1 MEEGVL
7 SLRWNNHRSTFFHVL
22 SSLHRK
28 ELYSDV
34 TIACSGRFFP
44 VHKLVLSV
52 CSEYFEDIFK
62 QTTCKHPIVVLK
74 DILHDDMEALLNYM
88 YAGEANVAQNDL
100 ARLIKAAECL
110 RIKGLAVPDEAPVA
124 NEGKRCHTDSSDGA
138 PHTKR
143 RREESG
149 AHLSKNTNHSYTER
163 ATSNQNQLEFMQ
175 KGTSEVSHT
184 DLHNILPT
192 EYTRHNEIAGPLQE
206 LNGTSNVT
214 EVDLEKQPLIKEEI
228 PEPKVE
234 EDEEISH
241 VTDTER
247 NVTYP
252 SNSVDKRQ
260 QDVGVDLFDPQLL
273 STSHSQNVV
282 QDIMVQGVAGPSAV
296 AVCESQ
302 HNDYQESLPGWD
314 SSGNV
319 SGFSLEN
326 FASEDSRSQS
336 SDVRGSYRPDSFGST
351 CGIGSSS
358 GGVPCSRGSAVE
370 GGMHPCFMCQ
380 KRFTSRQDLK
390 RHIRTHTGE
399 RPYQC
404 PLCRHRAAL
413 KGNIK
418 KHILS
423 VHRDVTHTTAEAVT
437 VLDIEAFE
445 STESTVNFSGLDTQT
460 TSLASESFSSY

>member
-1 MEEGVL
+1 
-7 SLRWNNHRSTFFHVL
+7 
-22 SSLHRK
+22 
-28 ELYSDV
+28 
-34 TIACSGRFFP
+34 
-44 VHKLVLSV
+44 
-52 CSEYFEDIFK
+52 
-62 QTTCKHPIVVLK
+62 
-74 DILHDDMEALLNYM
+74 MEALLNYM

-110 RIKGLAVPDEAPVA
+110 RIKGLAVPDEAPVV
-124 NEGKRCHTDSSDGA
+124 NEGKRCHSDVSDGA

-143 RREESG
+143 RREENS
-149 AHLSKNTNHSYTER
+149 AQLPKNANHNRMDSITNT
-163 ATSNQNQLEFMQ
+163 QNPLEFTH
-175 KGTSEVSHT
+175 KVSSEVQHT
-184 DLHNILPT
+184 DLHNILPA
-192 EYTRHNEIAGPLQE
+192 EYSRLSEVSASLQE
-206 LNGTSNVT
+206 VNGTSNVT
-214 EVDLEKQPLIKEEI
+214 EAVLDKQPLIKEEV

-234 EDEEISH
+234 QEDEITH
-241 VTDTER
+241 VTETEGSP
-247 NVTYP
+247 TF
-252 SNSVDKRQ
+252 SSSSCDKRQ
-260 QDVGVDLFDPQLL
+260 QEVSVDLFDPQLL
-273 STSHSQNVV
+273 SASHPQNVV
-282 QDIMVQGVAGPSAV
+282 QDILVQGIAGPSTV
-296 AVCESQ
+296 AV
-302 HNDYQESLPGWD
+302 ESLPGWD

-336 SDVRGSYRPDSFGST
+336 SDVRSSYRQDTFGSN

-358 GGVPCSRGSAVE
+358 RVPCPRGTAVE

-404 PLCRHRAAL
+404 PLCHHRAAL

-423 VHRDVTHTTAEAVT
+423 VHRDVTHTSAEAVT

-445 STESTVNFSGLDTQT
+445 STESTVNFSGLETQQN

>member
-296 AVCESQ
+296 AV
-302 HNDYQESLPGWD
+302 ESLPGWD

-336 SDVRGSYRPDSFGST
+336 SGL
-351 CGIGSSS
+351 SSLYN
-358 GGVPCSRGSAVE
+358 E
-370 GGMHPCFMCQ
+370 GRKTHQCLVCFKTFPKKDNFIKHQ
-380 KRFTSRQDLK
+380 
-390 RHIRTHTGE
+390 RTHTGE
-399 RPYQC
+399 RPYSC
-404 PLCRHRAAL
+404 PYCDFRGSQ
-413 KGNIK
+413 K
-418 KHILS
+418 
-423 VHRDVTHTTAEAVT
+423 
-437 VLDIEAFE
+437 
-445 STESTVNFSGLDTQT
+445 STVTRHIGSKHLTAQT
-460 TSLASESFSSY
+460 NWPLSAPY

>member
-110 RIKGLAVPDEAPVA
+110 RIKGLAVPDEAPVV
-124 NEGKRCHTDSSDGA
+124 NEGKRCHSDVSDGA

-143 RREESG
+143 RREENS
-149 AHLSKNTNHSYTER
+149 AQLPKNANHNRMDSITNT
-163 ATSNQNQLEFMQ
+163 QNPLEFTH
-175 KGTSEVSHT
+175 KVSSEVQHT
-184 DLHNILPT
+184 DLHNILPA
-192 EYTRHNEIAGPLQE
+192 EYSRLSEVSASLQE
-206 LNGTSNVT
+206 VNGTSNVT
-214 EVDLEKQPLIKEEI
+214 EAVLDKQPLIKEEV

-234 EDEEISH
+234 QEDEITH
-241 VTDTER
+241 VTETEGSP
-247 NVTYP
+247 TF
-252 SNSVDKRQ
+252 SSSSCDKRQ
-260 QDVGVDLFDPQLL
+260 QEVSVDLFDPQLL
-273 STSHSQNVV
+273 SASHPQNVV
-282 QDIMVQGVAGPSAV
+282 QDILVQGIAGPSTV
-296 AVCESQ
+296 AV
-302 HNDYQESLPGWD
+302 ESLPGWD

-336 SDVRGSYRPDSFGST
+336 SDVRSSYRQDTFGSN

-358 GGVPCSRGSAVE
+358 RVPCPRGTAVE

-404 PLCRHRAAL
+404 PLCHHRAAL

-423 VHRDVTHTTAEAVT
+423 VHRDVTHTSAEAVT

-445 STESTVNFSGLDTQT
+445 STESTVNFSGLETQQN

>member
-163 ATSNQNQLEFMQ
+163 ATSNQNQLEFTQ

-296 AVCESQ
+296 AV
-302 HNDYQESLPGWD
+302 ESLPGWD

-326 FASEDSRSQS
+326 FTSEDSRSQS
-336 SDVRGSYRPDSFGST
+336 SGL
-351 CGIGSSS
+351 SSLYN
-358 GGVPCSRGSAVE
+358 E
-370 GGMHPCFMCQ
+370 GRKTHQCLVCFKTFPKKDNFIKHQ
-380 KRFTSRQDLK
+380 
-390 RHIRTHTGE
+390 RTHTGE
-399 RPYQC
+399 RPYSC
-404 PLCRHRAAL
+404 PYCDFRGSQ
-413 KGNIK
+413 K
-418 KHILS
+418 
-423 VHRDVTHTTAEAVT
+423 
-437 VLDIEAFE
+437 
-445 STESTVNFSGLDTQT
+445 STVTRHIGSKHLTAQT
-460 TSLASESFSSY
+460 NWPLSAPY